1 MHVIFMPFMIDI
13 KQTNKKKVIVFLFV
27 EKQILHFTII
37 LHFLNITLKYIFLH
51 IIYINKCPLYH
62 CLT

>member
-1 MHVIFMPFMIDI
+1 MIDI
-13 KQTNKKKVIVFLFV
+13 KQTNK
-27 EKQILHFTII
+27 QIKCDKFFICRKTNVTFYYYIT
-37 LHFLNITLKYIFLH
+37 HFLNITFKYIFLH

>member
-1 MHVIFMPFMIDI
+1 MPFMIDI
-13 KQTNKKKVIVFLFV
+13 KQTNKQTKSDSFLFV
-27 EKQILHFTII
+27 EKQIFHFTII

>member
-1 MHVIFMPFMIDI
+1 MPFMIDI

-27 EKQILHFTII
+27 EKQIFHFTII
-37 LHFLNITLKYIFLH
+37 LHFLNITLTYIFLH

-62 CLT
+62 CLI

>member
-1 MHVIFMPFMIDI
+1 MIDI

>member
-1 MHVIFMPFMIDI
+1 MLFMIDI

-27 EKQILHFTII
+27 EKQILNFTII